1 MVNVWASKGSR
12 LVWVPSVTKT
22 IAQEAEQKL
31 KAAGLVLGQ
40 VDRQND
46 EHVPFGS
53 VVAQNPRA
61 GKRVNRDTAVSLV
74 VSDGPK
80 PVPEP
85 TNVDSG
91 NTGPGTSSSPETGTT
106 RPPVEP
112 NVDSTDET
120 LRRYDLKVKVNA
132 DGRGKRR
139 VRVEYDDVHGTH
151 PVVDEEDDE
160 GEVIQQRVEVFGP
173 KITIRVYYGDDA
185 APVLEYSKNLS
196 SRRR

>member
-1 MVNVWASKGSR
+1 M
-12 LVWVPSVTKT
+12 VWVPSVTKT

-31 KAAGLVLGQ
+31 KTAGLVLGQ

-46 EHVPFGS
+46 DHIPFGS
-53 VVAQNPRA
+53 VVSQNPRA

-80 PVPEP
+80 PIPEP
-85 TNVDSG
+85 ATGNSG
-91 NTGPGTSSSPETGTT
+91 NTSPEISQSPDTGTT
-106 RPPVEP
+106 GPPVEP
-112 NVDSTDET
+112 SVDTTDET

-132 DGRGKRR
+132 DGRGRRR

-160 GEVIQQRVEVFGP
+160 GEVILQRVEVFGP
-173 KITIRVYYGDDA
+173 KITIRVYYGDDV
-185 APVLEYSKNLS
+185 APVLEYSKKLS